1 MYWCA
6 RHGTRQ
12 IIDRTARE
20 DDLLTRNM
28 LLDIQMHIA
37 HKLYAWYNTQ
47 SYRLIFKIFIIWIG
61 VWLNRKSVRPKD
73 RKTEVRVLLPH

>member
-28 LLDIQMHIA
+28 LLDIQ
-37 HKLYAWYNTQ
+37 LYAWYE
-47 SYRLIFKIFIIWIG
+47 YAEL
-61 VWLNRKSVRPKD
+61 
-73 RKTEVRVLLPH
+73 